1 MNIHK
6 TTTVIITQ
14 VSSFKQWVYEITLQN
29 NNILLLNAIFLY
41 GRYNKFPQSSLH
53 NHCAD

>member
-41 GRYNKFPQSSLH
+41 DRYNKFPQSSLH